1 MLVDLIIHISIYN
14 RCNFIEII
22 LLYIPFIRKVLL
34 IFTNS
39 YFAILNLKNE
49 KNLYTSHFGVYDMI
63 STKTKTKNIILLA
76 VVSATFI
83 LSVVSYA
90 IPQPTQA
97 FAQGL
102 FQTEQS
108 AEDNNNQTSPLTT
121 ATSADVEEAEEDQ
134 KIILGG
140 ITIPINSNTTL
151 SLEMPDSKITVEP
164 NE

>member
-1 MLVDLIIHISIYN
+1 MV
-14 RCNFIEII
+14 
-22 LLYIPFIRKVLL
+22 
-34 IFTNS
+34 
-39 YFAILNLKNE
+39 
-49 KNLYTSHFGVYDMI
+49 

-76 VVSATFI
+76 LVSTTFI
-83 LSVVSYA
+83 LSVVFYA
-90 IPQPTQA
+90 IPQPQA

-102 FQTEQS
+102 FQTDQS
-108 AEDNNNQTSPLTT
+108 AEDTNNQTSSLTT
-121 ATSADVEEAEEDQ
+121 ATSPDVEEAEDQ

>member
-1 MLVDLIIHISIYN
+1 MV
-14 RCNFIEII
+14 
-22 LLYIPFIRKVLL
+22 
-34 IFTNS
+34 
-39 YFAILNLKNE
+39 
-49 KNLYTSHFGVYDMI
+49 

-76 VVSATFI
+76 LVSTTFI

-90 IPQPTQA
+90 IPQPQA

-108 AEDNNNQTSPLTT
+108 SEDTNNQTSPLTT
-121 ATSADVEEAEEDQ
+121 ATSADVEEAEKDQ

-151 SLEMPDSKITVEP
+151 SLEMPDSKITVQP